1 MSTEPIRTQE
11 PDRLT
16 QGESAEWKRS
26 FCDYPATL
34 WTLEY
39 RFRGPGTGFDVTAT
53 ADGTE
58 FDAVITATRS
68 ATMSPGKYE
77 WQAWAT
83 DIADTSIVRKIGEG
97 TTEIER
103 GFTHASTGTVELRST
118 AKQILDAIDATL
130 LGNATSDQMSYEIT
144 TPAGTTKVSKFSR
157 SDLLSL
163 RKEYAGIVA
172 RENTIERAKQTG
184 RIGKSFE
191 VRMP

>member
-26 FCDYPATL
+26 FCEYPADE

-39 RFRGPGTGFDVTAT
+39 RFRGAGTGFNVTAT
-53 ADGTE
+53 ADGKE
-58 FDAVITATRS
+58 FSAVDHVERHDI
-68 ATMSPGKYE
+68 MSTGKYE

-83 DIADTSIVRKIGEG
+83 NIADTSIVRKIGEG
-97 TTEIER
+97 TTDVER
-103 GFTHASTGTVELRST
+103 GFATAQTGTVELRST

-130 LGNATSDQMSYEIT
+130 LGSATSDQLSYEIT

-157 SDLLSL
+157 TDLLAL
-163 RKEYAGIVA
+163 RK
-172 RENTIERAKQTG
+172 
-184 RIGKSFE
+184 
-191 VRMP
+191 